1 MLLYTGAIKRFTFY
15 MQMLHH
21 HHHLSHRRRKKE
33 KKTDCQIDCPT
44 DHDLNVFKTFYAHYS
59 IFIERLY

>member
-1 MLLYTGAIKRFTFY
+1 MLLYTGAMIRFTFF
-15 MQMLHH
+15 MQMHH
-21 HHHLSHRRRKKE
+21 HRHRRRKKE
-33 KKTDCQIDCPT
+33 KTDCQIDCPT